1 MGFDIRLPI
10 GMMFSVFGVLVG
22 AYGAATQDSEMYAR
36 HSLGIN
42 VNLWWG
48 LVMLIF
54 GAGMLLLV
62 RRGAVATRA
71 SDKTDKTLR
80 SPIVK

>member
-10 GMMFSVFGVLVG
+10 GMMFSVLGVLVAG
-22 AYGAATQDSEMYAR
+22 YGAATQGNEMYNR

-48 LVMLIF
+48 MVMVIF
-54 GAGMLLLV
+54 GAGMLLLA
-62 RRGAVATRA
+62 RRGAAA
-71 SDKTDKTLR
+71 PR
-80 SPIVK
+80 SVRKG

>member
-1 MGFDIRLPI
+1 
-10 GMMFSVFGVLVG
+10 
-22 AYGAATQDSEMYAR
+22 
-36 HSLGIN
+36 
-42 VNLWWG
+42 
-48 LVMLIF
+48 VMLIF
-54 GAGMLLLV
+54 GGGMLLLV